1 MPDPT
6 THTAMTRNPWINR
19 AAAAVLLVMV
29 FVAGHDAG
37 SQTHTNHPACNAP
50 LKP

>member
-1 MPDPT
+1 
-6 THTAMTRNPWINR
+6 MTCNPWINR

-37 SQTHTNHPACNAP
+37 HHQATEAHTNHPACNAP